1 MHSVF
6 EAWSF
11 LLWLFDG
18 DVVQMSLGVCGLLLF
33 GLFFTLPKFGDW
45 MVERFKKK

>member
-1 MHSVF
+1 MHLVF

-33 GLFFTLPKFGDW
+33 GLFFTKMRAG
-45 MVERFKKK
+45 R